1 MFRAARSAAA
11 DATEQLCG
19 AVLRAHRCS
28 LHEERAWKL
37 LLLKE
42 RFLFLAPPPPPQRAP
57 PQTSGGAPGPRP
69 LGPRAGWRSAPR
81 RLAALLAEARASAR
95 SLARSCERA
104 GATDRDDSYLADEVV
119 RKALAEE
126 YSRAA
131 ALLASPGLAPLTPE
145 TADQLQALLQ
155 PHAVPALAAA
165 PRPAGEGPNL
175 FFRKDSKQTLRATPK
190 GSGAALGGGRWEHWR
205 VVLASPSS
213 ALTAFHE
220 VLLKVASG
228 QVPEIIAAA
237 LSLSKLTPLRKA
249 GSGVR
254 PIAAPNLLRRVA
266 GRLLVRGGKKEL
278 VKALGRRQ
286 FAIGTAAG
294 TELLAHTVRALT
306 EDDPQLVV
314 TALDVRNAYCTAS
327 RAACLG
333 ALAETAPELLPCAEL
348 FADANPNTCSGM
360 VQAAATRFAQRTAWT
375 RATRSPPCSSLAAS
389 PLAARN
395 SRRPCKNGRANSAFT
410 FGGLGCLLSSTMW
423 R

>member
-1 MFRAARSAAA
+1 M
-11 DATEQLCG
+11 
-19 AVLRAHRCS
+19 
-28 LHEERAWKL
+28 
-37 LLLKE
+37 
-42 RFLFLAPPPPPQRAP
+42 
-57 PQTSGGAPGPRP
+57 
-69 LGPRAGWRSAPR
+69 
-81 RLAALLAEARASAR
+81 
-95 SLARSCERA
+95 
-104 GATDRDDSYLADEVV
+104 

-213 ALTAFHE
+213 ALTAFHK

-237 LSLSKLTPLRKA
+237 LSLSKLTPPRKA

-348 FADANPNTCSGM
+348 FCRRESQYLFWDGSGRCHTLRSTNG
-360 VQAAATRFAQRTAWT
+360 VDQGDPLAPLLFACGLAPRLQELEEALQERAHELRLDFWRVRVLAFLDDVAVTAPAGACRGSAAYRPAGEETRFVRDTV
-375 RATRSPPCSSLAAS
+375 RPRRFVRDGSSVTVRPYGS
-389 PLAARN
+389 SVTVRPLRFVRYG
-395 SRRPCKNGRANSAFT
+395 SSVTVRP
-410 FGGLGCLLSSTMW
+410 
-423 R
+423 